1 MLLYIHFPFCRAKCA
16 YCSFYSQPWQQGPAQ
31 EYLQLLL
38 QEIRLQG
45 RQQPGLEI
53 KTLYLGGGTPSL
65 LKPQELE
72 SILNALHKEF
82 TLAWDLE
89 FSLEANPDSCQD
101 LEKLKA
107 WNTLGVNRL
116 SLGIQSLDDDFLAL
130 LGRVH
135 TRDQALRAAK
145 LIRRAGFASLNLDLL
160 WGLPEQSTSHWLSE
174 LRQALEL
181 APQHMSCYCLSLE
194 PGNTLQEKMNC
205 QGLQLPAEAE
215 QEEMFLQGAE
225 FLQEQGLQQYEISNF
240 ALPGWECR
248 HNQGY
253 WQGRDYLGLGP
264 GAVSTLGFV
273 RSKNPE
279 SLQGY
284 AQILRQG
291 SLQPEILHLSKMDK
305 AQELL
310 MLGLRGSNGLDL
322 QEFRQ
327 AIGLDLS
334 ERNRGLLQALQ
345 QEGLISWQGTRLSLT
360 RRGMLL
366 CDEVLG
372 ELTIGELGD

>member
-16 YCSFYSQPWQQGPAQ
+16 YCSFYSQPWQQGRAQ

-194 PGNTLQEKMNC
+194 PDNTLQEKMNGL
-205 QGLQLPAEAE
+205 GLQLPAEAE
-215 QEEMFLQGAE
+215 QEKMFLQGGE
-225 FLQEQGLQQYEISNF
+225 LLQEQGLQQYEISNF

-253 WQGRDYLGLGP
+253 WQGWDYLGLGP
-264 GAVSTLGFV
+264 GAVSTRGCL
-273 RSKNPE
+273 RQKNPE

-284 AQILRQG
+284 SSVLQGAQQL
-291 SLQPEILHLSKMDK
+291 EIQKLSSRDK
-305 AQELL
+305 ALELL
-310 MLGLRGSNGLDL
+310 MLGLRTTKGLDL
-322 QEFRQ
+322 QEFSQ
-327 AIGLDLS
+327 HTGLDL
-334 ERNRGLLQALQ
+334 EAHNQELLPALQ
-345 QEGLISWQGTRLSLT
+345 EEGLISRQGTRLSLT
-360 RRGMLL
+360 RKGMLL

-372 ELTIGELGD
+372 ELTIGELGY

>member
-16 YCSFYSQPWQQGPAQ
+16 YCSFYSRPWQQGRAQ

-194 PGNTLQEKMNC
+194 PDNTLQEKMNGL
-205 QGLQLPAEAE
+205 GLQLPAEAE
-215 QEEMFLQGAE
+215 QEKMFLQGGE
-225 FLQEQGLQQYEISNF
+225 LLQEQGLQQYEISNF

-253 WQGRDYLGLGP
+253 WQG
-264 GAVSTLGFV
+264 
-273 RSKNPE
+273 
-279 SLQGY
+279 
-284 AQILRQG
+284 
-291 SLQPEILHLSKMDK
+291 
-305 AQELL
+305 
-310 MLGLRGSNGLDL
+310 
-322 QEFRQ
+322 
-327 AIGLDLS
+327 
-334 ERNRGLLQALQ
+334 
-345 QEGLISWQGTRLSLT
+345 
-360 RRGMLL
+360 
-366 CDEVLG
+366 
-372 ELTIGELGD
+372 

>member
-1 MLLYIHFPFCRAKCA
+1 M
-16 YCSFYSQPWQQGPAQ
+16 
-31 EYLQLLL
+31 L

-45 RQQPGLEI
+45 KQQPGLEI
-53 KTLYLGGGTPSL
+53 STLYVGGGTPSL
-65 LKPQELE
+65 LKPKELE

-82 TLAWDLE
+82 TLALDLE
-89 FSLEANPDSCQD
+89 LSLEANPDSCQD

-107 WNTLGVNRL
+107 LNALGVNRL

-145 LIRRAGFASLNLDLL
+145 LIRRAGIENLNLDLL
-160 WGLPEQSTSHWLSE
+160 WGLPEQSTSHWLGE
-174 LRQALEL
+174 LRQALGL
-181 APQHMSCYCLSLE
+181 APQHMSCYCLSVE
-194 PGNTLQEKMNC
+194 PDTTLQEKMNC

-215 QEEMFLQGAE
+215 QEKMFLQGAE
-225 FLQEQGLQQYEISNF
+225 LLQQQGLQQYEISNF

-273 RSKNPE
+273 RFKNPE

-291 SLQPEILHLSKMDK
+291 SPQPEIQHLSKMDK

-310 MLGLRGSNGLDL
+310 MLGLRSSNGLDL

-334 ERNRGLLQALQ
+334 ERNRDLLQALQ
-345 QEGLISWQGTRLSLT
+345 QEGLISKQGTRLSLT

-372 ELTIGELGD
+372 ELRIGGLEN